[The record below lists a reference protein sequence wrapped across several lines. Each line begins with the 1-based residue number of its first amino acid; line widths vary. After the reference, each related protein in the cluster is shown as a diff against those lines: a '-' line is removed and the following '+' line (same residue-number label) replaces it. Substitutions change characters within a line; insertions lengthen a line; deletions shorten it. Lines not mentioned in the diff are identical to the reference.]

1 MGRMGSTLPSL
12 FCVFLWILP
21 LTLGFNYETRIPL
34 VKEGP
39 QNSYFGFSVAQH
51 QITADGSDPFTVTDN
66 VLLAGAPMDDNI
78 YQQNTIQP
86 GALYRCPMST
96 RVNDCIQ
103 LRVDDTDAS
112 SKENKTLQWL
122 GVNVE
127 TMNNVGGKVLTCA
140 HRYMSVPNRDASW
153 GLGKCFQL
161 TNQLGLDDTHSS
173 QGQWTPCQGY
183 GDGHQEYGYCQAG
196 TAGGFSED
204 DKDVIFGAPGSY
216 YWMGVL
222 FATDVTDQ
230 SSDLNMY
237 KSPEDL
243 EVAGVPRNSYLAT
256 QIPRNSY
263 LGWAITSGRFLAKNR
278 TDYVSGAPRANS
290 RGAVL
295 FFGKEA
301 GKFVTRLVL
310 KSEWLASSFGF
321 SVASVD
327 LNFDTWPDLAVGAP
341 FYFDAKNT
349 KVGGAVF
356 IYMNDQRGMK
366 NVEPIKLLGP
376 TDSLFGFALAN
387 AGDVDRDGYYDLAVG
402 APYDEGGMGAVYLYR
417 GDKNAGIVRKPSQKI
432 VPTDFPTPFASIQT
446 FGYSLSGG
454 RDMDDNGYS
463 DLLVGAYQTANIV
476 LLRARPVVTVE
487 ATFEGPSTIDPNDF
501 SSGSACRIG
510 RNSSFI
516 CFDVTVKLTYTSRAR
531 EVNDRITG
539 ETVVVPEYFDRF
551 TVDYKLQAEKTRLDA
566 NLNSRVFFNQRLD
579 QNTFE
584 GQLRLRNGRTQER
597 KIKVYVK
604 RDVRDYLRPIPL
616 ELNYDLPQNTP
627 SMPNPG
633 RPVTNLINFPIL
645 NMAVG
650 NKRDLE
656 VHFQKDC
663 GDDQNCNSNMLLS
676 ARFMLPGSPPTYSL
690 GSPDELS
697 IEVTAQNFDEPAYE
711 AALLVVVPESL
722 SLVGVTSVKEE
733 ETKTSCSPREGNETY
748 IDCEVG
754 NPLRELQKFLLR
766 FETRNIGT
774 DEPELEV
781 SMELT
786 TTSNETNTEDD
797 RVTIVAKV
805 IVEVDLTV
813 SGKSKPEQVFF
824 GGQSKGESEMEYLE
838 DIGTPLSHT
847 FVVRNIGTGDVPKA
861 VVSIDWPYEIL
872 NTPLHTNGKWLL
884 YLTDIAVVGN
894 AECRPPPGI
903 INPLSLESR
912 RPINYKPVSS
922 TTARDRYQVRV
933 TDRARRSLTDNY
945 AHGMQTFM
953 RRARETNIGEL
964 LGTKSSRESKILDC
978 KKGTAR
984 CAVINCTIDLLAKNK
999 DVVITFQARLWN
1011 STFLQEYRE
1020 VKEVDIVSHATVRML
1035 PTRLSVVEANPEND
1049 KTAVSTRAFPDFDL
1063 QKEAPGVPLWI
1074 IIVAVVGGLLLL
1086 VLLILCLWKCG
1097 FFQRTKLK
1105 EQRAVK
1111 RKAHSAYYDQVPQ
1124 QVKA

>member
-34 VKEGP
+34 VKQGRR
-39 QNSYFGFSVAQH
+39 NSYFGFSVAQH
-51 QITADGSDPFTVTDN
+51 QITAGESDPLRVTEN
-66 VLLAGAPMDDNI
+66 VLLVGAPMDSNDF
-78 YQQNTIQP
+78 QQNTVQP
-86 GALYRCPMST
+86 GALYRCPIST
-96 RVNDCIQ
+96 RTNDCVQ
-103 LRVDDTDAS
+103 LRVDDTDEDITA
-112 SKENKTLQWL
+112 ENKTLQWL

-127 TMNNVGGKVLTCA
+127 TMNNIGGKVLTCA
-140 HRYMSVPNRDASW
+140 HRYMQVVSRDASW
-153 GLGKCFQL
+153 GRGRCFQL
-161 TNQLGLDDTHSS
+161 TNGLELDESHTSNGDWS
-173 QGQWTPCQGY
+173 PCEDY

-196 TAGGFSED
+196 TAGAFSAD
-204 DKDVIFGAPGSY
+204 DKDIILGAPGSY

-230 SSDLNMY
+230 SSDYNIY

-243 EVAGVPRNSYLAT
+243 EVAGVSRNSYLASK
-256 QIPRNSY
+256 IPRNSY
-263 LGWAITSGRFLAKNR
+263 LGWAITSGRFLTKDT
-278 TDYVSGAPRANS
+278 TDYVAGAPRANS

-301 GKFVTRLVL
+301 GKLVTRLVL
-310 KSEWLASSFGF
+310 KSDYLASSFGF

-341 FYFDAKNT
+341 FYFDAKNS

-356 IYMNDQRGMK
+356 VYMNDKRGME

-417 GDKNAGIVRKPSQKI
+417 GDKNAGIVRKYSQKI
-432 VPTDFPTPFASIQT
+432 VPTDFPTQFASIRT

-454 RDMDDNGYS
+454 TDLDDNGYK
-463 DLLVGAYQTANIV
+463 DLLVGAYETANVV

-487 ATFEGPSTIDPNDF
+487 ATFEGPGTIDPNDF
-501 SSGSACRIG
+501 SSACSVG
-510 RNSSFI
+510 VNASYI

-531 EVNDRITG
+531 GSRDDRI
-539 ETVVVPEYFDRF
+539 
-551 TVDYKLQAEKTRLDA
+551 TVDYKVEAEKTRLDA
-566 NLNSRVFFNQRLD
+566 NLNSRVFFNSRLD
-579 QNTFE
+579 QNSFQ
-584 GQLRLRNGRTQER
+584 GQVRLRDGRTAER
-597 KIKVYVK
+597 TVKVYVK

-627 SMPNPG
+627 SLPNAG

-650 NKRDLE
+650 NKRDLQ

-663 GDDQNCNSNMLLS
+663 GEDQNCNSNMLLS
-676 ARFMLPGSPPTYSL
+676 ARFLLPGNPPTYSL
-690 GSPDELS
+690 GSPDELR

-711 AALLVVVPESL
+711 AALLVVVPKTL
-722 SLVGVTSVKEE
+722 SLVGVTGVQEE
-733 ETKTSCSPREGNETY
+733 ETKTSCIPREGNETY

-754 NPLRELQKFLLR
+754 NPLRKLQKFFLR
-766 FETRNIGT
+766 FETRGIRT

-786 TTSNETNTEDD
+786 TTSNETNTADD

-813 SGKSKPEQVFF
+813 SGSSKPEQVFF
-824 GGQSKGESEMEYLE
+824 GGESKGESEMEYLE
-838 DIGTPLSHT
+838 DIGYPLSHT
-847 FVVRNIGTGDVPKA
+847 FVVRNIGTGDVPGA
-861 VVSIDWPYEIL
+861 VVSIDWPYEIM
-872 NTPLHTNGKWLL
+872 NTPLHPNGKWLL
-884 YLTDIAVVGN
+884 YLTDIAVPVGN
-894 AECRPPPGI
+894 ALCQAPRGI

-912 RPINYKPVSS
+912 RPINYKPPTSS
-922 TTARDRYQVRV
+922 TTTRDRYQVRA
-933 TDRARRSLTDNY
+933 TDRVRRSLTDNY
-945 AHGMQTFM
+945 DHGMQTFM

-964 LGTKSSRESKILDC
+964 LGTKTSRESKVLDC
-978 KKGTAR
+978 KLGTAR
-984 CAVINCTIDLLAKNK
+984 CAMINCTIDLLPKGK
-999 DVVITFQARLWN
+999 DVIIIFQARLWN

-1020 VKEVDIVSHATVRML
+1020 VKEVDIVSHASVRML
-1035 PTRLSVVEANPEND
+1035 PTRFSIVEANPDND
-1049 KTAVSTRAFPDFDL
+1049 KATVKTKAFPDFDL

-1097 FFQRTKLK
+1097 FFTRKSKK
-1105 EQRAVK
+1105 EKYEARYYQAKKVP
-1111 RKAHSAYYDQVPQ
+1111 KASEKEYPAP
-1124 QVKA
+1124 

>member
-1 MGRMGSTLPSL
+1 MGRMGSTLNPL

-34 VKEGP
+34 VKNGP

-51 QITADGSDPFTVTDN
+51 QITAGGSDPFTVTDN
-66 VLLAGAPMDDNI
+66 VLLVGAPMDDNI

-86 GALYRCPMST
+86 GALYRCPIST
-96 RVNDCIQ
+96 RTNDCVQ
-103 LRVDDTDAS
+103 LRVDDSDADS
-112 SKENKTLQWL
+112 TENKTLQWL

-127 TMNNVGGKVLTCA
+127 TMNNIGGKVLTCA
-140 HRYMSVPNRDASW
+140 HRYMYVPNRDASW

-161 TNQLGLDDTHSS
+161 TNQLGLDDSHSS
-173 QGQWTPCQGY
+173 QGMWAPCRGY

-222 FATDVTDQ
+222 FATDVTDR
-230 SSDLNMY
+230 SSDLNVY

-243 EVAGVPRNSYLAT
+243 EVAGV
-256 QIPRNSY
+256 PRNSY

-278 TDYVSGAPRANS
+278 TDYVAGAPRANS

-295 FFGKEA
+295 FFGKES
-301 GKFVTRLVL
+301 GRLVTRLVL
-310 KSEWLASSFGF
+310 KSDHLASSFGF

-356 IYMNDQRGMK
+356 VYINDQRGMK

-387 AGDVDRDGYYDLAVG
+387 AGDVDRDGYYDLAIG

-417 GDKNAGIVRKPSQKI
+417 GDKNAGIVRKYSQKI

-454 RDMDDNGYS
+454 RDLDANGYS
-463 DLLVGAYQTANIV
+463 DLLVGAYQTSNIV

-487 ATFEGPSTIDPNDF
+487 ATFVGPSTIDPNDF
-501 SSGSACRIG
+501 SSACRIA
-510 RNSSFI
+510 RNNSFI
-516 CFDVTVKLTYTSRAR
+516 CFDVTVSLTYTSRAR
-531 EVNDRITG
+531 EVNDRIT
-539 ETVVVPEYFDRF
+539 
-551 TVDYKLQAEKTRLDA
+551 VDYKLEAEKTRLDA
-566 NLNSRVFFNQRLD
+566 NLNSRVFFDKRLD
-579 QNTFE
+579 QSSFSDRV
-584 GQLRLRNGRTQER
+584 RLRNGRMVE
-597 KIKVYVK
+597 KKVKVYVK
-604 RDVRDYLRPIPL
+604 RDVRDYLRPIPM

-627 SMPNPG
+627 STPNPG
-633 RPVTNLINFPIL
+633 SPVTNLINFPIL

-676 ARFMLPGSPPTYSL
+676 ARFLLSGSPPTYSL

-697 IEVTAQNFDEPAYE
+697 IEVTAENFDEPAYE

-722 SLVGVTSVKEE
+722 SLVGVTSVEEE

-754 NPLRELQKFLLR
+754 NPLRQLQKFLLR
-766 FETRNIGT
+766 FETRGIRT

-781 SMELT
+781 SMFLT

-797 RVTIVAKV
+797 QVTIVAKV

-824 GGQSKGESEMEYLE
+824 GGESKGESEMEYLE

-847 FVVRNIGTGDVPKA
+847 FVVRNIGTGDVPGA
-861 VVSIDWPYEIL
+861 VVSIDWPYEIM
-872 NTPLHTNGKWLL
+872 NTPLHPNGKWLL

-894 AECRPPPGI
+894 ALCQAPRGI
-903 INPLSLESR
+903 INPLGLESR

-933 TDRARRSLTDNY
+933 TDRARRSLTDDY
-945 AHGMQTFM
+945 GHGMQTFL
-953 RRARETNIGEL
+953 RRARDTNIGEL
-964 LGTKSSRESKILDC
+964 LGTKSSRESKVLDC
-978 KKGTAR
+978 KQSTAR
-984 CAVINCTIDLLAKNK
+984 CAVINCTIGLLKKNK

-1020 VKEVDIVSHATVRML
+1020 VKQVDVVSYASVRML
-1035 PTRLSVVEANPEND
+1035 PSRFSIVEANPEND

-1063 QKEAPGVPLWI
+1063 QTEAPGVPLWI

-1097 FFQRTKLK
+1097 FFRRTKIK

-1124 QVKA
+1124 QIKA

>member
-1 MGRMGSTLPSL
+1 MTKRSRCKEMLLVNSTSSMLAKQNLYFTFIYCISKHKFTRHL
-12 FCVFLWILP
+12 FDTPTRWNASFYCFKVFSDVTNKDWVALLFLRKALKSSARTATHFLP
-21 LTLGFNYETRIPL
+21 LTSAFESPYT
-34 VKEGP
+34 
-39 QNSYFGFSVAQH
+39 
-51 QITADGSDPFTVTDN
+51 
-66 VLLAGAPMDDNI
+66 
-78 YQQNTIQP
+78 
-86 GALYRCPMST
+86 ST
-96 RVNDCIQ
+96 
-103 LRVDDTDAS
+103 
-112 SKENKTLQWL
+112 
-122 GVNVE
+122 
-127 TMNNVGGKVLTCA
+127 
-140 HRYMSVPNRDASW
+140 
-153 GLGKCFQL
+153 
-161 TNQLGLDDTHSS
+161 
-173 QGQWTPCQGY
+173 
-183 GDGHQEYGYCQAG
+183 
-196 TAGGFSED
+196 
-204 DKDVIFGAPGSY
+204 
-216 YWMGVL
+216 
-222 FATDVTDQ
+222 
-230 SSDLNMY
+230 
-237 KSPEDL
+237 
-243 EVAGVPRNSYLAT
+243 
-256 QIPRNSY
+256 

-278 TDYVSGAPRANS
+278 TDYVAGAPRANS

-295 FFGKEA
+295 FFGKES
-301 GKFVTRLVL
+301 GRLVTRLVL
-310 KSEWLASSFGF
+310 KSDHLASSFGF

-356 IYMNDQRGMK
+356 VYINDQRGMK

-387 AGDVDRDGYYDLAVG
+387 AGDVDRDGYYDLAIG

-417 GDKNAGIVRKPSQKI
+417 GDKNAGIVRKYSQKI

-454 RDMDDNGYS
+454 RDLDANGYS
-463 DLLVGAYQTANIV
+463 DLLVGAYQTSNIV

-487 ATFEGPSTIDPNDF
+487 ATFVGPSTIDPNDF
-501 SSGSACRIG
+501 SSACRIA
-510 RNSSFI
+510 RNNSFI
-516 CFDVTVKLTYTSRAR
+516 CFDVTVSLTYTSRAR
-531 EVNDRITG
+531 EVNDRIT
-539 ETVVVPEYFDRF
+539 
-551 TVDYKLQAEKTRLDA
+551 VDYKLEAEKTRLDA
-566 NLNSRVFFNQRLD
+566 NLNSRVFFDKRLD
-579 QNTFE
+579 QSSFSDRV
-584 GQLRLRNGRTQER
+584 RLRNGRMVE
-597 KIKVYVK
+597 KKVKVYVK
-604 RDVRDYLRPIPL
+604 RDVRDYLRPIPM

-627 SMPNPG
+627 STPNPG
-633 RPVTNLINFPIL
+633 SPVTNLINFPIL

-676 ARFMLPGSPPTYSL
+676 ARFLLSGSPPTYSL

-697 IEVTAQNFDEPAYE
+697 IEVTAENFDEPAYE

-722 SLVGVTSVKEE
+722 SLVGVTSVEEE

-754 NPLRELQKFLLR
+754 NPLRQLQKFLLR
-766 FETRNIGT
+766 FETRGIRT

-781 SMELT
+781 SMFLT

-797 RVTIVAKV
+797 QVTIVAKV

-824 GGQSKGESEMEYLE
+824 GGESKGESEMEYLE

-847 FVVRNIGTGDVPKA
+847 FVVRNIGTGDVPGA
-861 VVSIDWPYEIL
+861 VVSIDWPYEIM
-872 NTPLHTNGKWLL
+872 NTPLHPNGKWLL

-894 AECRPPPGI
+894 ALCQAPRGI
-903 INPLSLESR
+903 INPLGLESR

-933 TDRARRSLTDNY
+933 TDRARRSLTDDY
-945 AHGMQTFM
+945 GHGMQTFL
-953 RRARETNIGEL
+953 RRARDTNIGEL
-964 LGTKSSRESKILDC
+964 LGTKSSRESKVLDC
-978 KKGTAR
+978 KQSTAR
-984 CAVINCTIDLLAKNK
+984 CAVINCTIGLLKKNK

-1020 VKEVDIVSHATVRML
+1020 VKQVDVVSYASVRML
-1035 PTRLSVVEANPEND
+1035 PSRFSIVEANPEND

-1063 QKEAPGVPLWI
+1063 QTEAPGVPLWI

-1097 FFQRTKLK
+1097 FFTRKSKK
-1105 EQRAVK
+1105 EKYEARYYQAKKVP
-1111 RKAHSAYYDQVPQ
+1111 KASEKEYPAP
-1124 QVKA
+1124 

>member
-1 MGRMGSTLPSL
+1 MGRMGSTLNPL

-34 VKEGP
+34 VKNGP

-51 QITADGSDPFTVTDN
+51 QITAGGSDPFTVTDN
-66 VLLAGAPMDDNI
+66 VLLVGAPMDDNI

-86 GALYRCPMST
+86 GALYRCPIST
-96 RVNDCIQ
+96 RTNDCVQ
-103 LRVDDTDAS
+103 LRVDDSDADS
-112 SKENKTLQWL
+112 TENKTLQWL

-127 TMNNVGGKVLTCA
+127 TMNNIGGKVLTCA
-140 HRYMSVPNRDASW
+140 HRYMYVPNRDASW

-161 TNQLGLDDTHSS
+161 TNQLGLDDSHSS
-173 QGQWTPCQGY
+173 QGMWAPCRGY

-222 FATDVTDQ
+222 FATDVTDR
-230 SSDLNMY
+230 SSDLNVY

-243 EVAGVPRNSYLAT
+243 EVAGV
-256 QIPRNSY
+256 PRNSY

-278 TDYVSGAPRANS
+278 TDYVAGAPRANS

-295 FFGKEA
+295 FFGKES
-301 GKFVTRLVL
+301 GRLVTRLVL
-310 KSEWLASSFGF
+310 KSDHLASSFGF

-356 IYMNDQRGMK
+356 VYINDQRGMK

-387 AGDVDRDGYYDLAVG
+387 AGDVDRDGYYDLAIG

-417 GDKNAGIVRKPSQKI
+417 GDKNAGIVRKYSQKI

-454 RDMDDNGYS
+454 RDLDANGYS
-463 DLLVGAYQTANIV
+463 DLLVGAYQTSNIV

-487 ATFEGPSTIDPNDF
+487 ATFVGPSTIDPNDF
-501 SSGSACRIG
+501 SSACRIA
-510 RNSSFI
+510 RNNSFI
-516 CFDVTVKLTYTSRAR
+516 CFDVTVSLTYTSRAR
-531 EVNDRITG
+531 EVNDRIT
-539 ETVVVPEYFDRF
+539 
-551 TVDYKLQAEKTRLDA
+551 VDYKLEAEKTRLDA
-566 NLNSRVFFNQRLD
+566 NLNSRVFFDKRLD
-579 QNTFE
+579 QSSFSDRV
-584 GQLRLRNGRTQER
+584 RLRNGRMVE
-597 KIKVYVK
+597 KKVKVYVK
-604 RDVRDYLRPIPL
+604 RDVRDYLRPIPM

-627 SMPNPG
+627 STPNPG
-633 RPVTNLINFPIL
+633 SPVTNLINFPIL

-676 ARFMLPGSPPTYSL
+676 ARFLLSGSPPTYSL

-697 IEVTAQNFDEPAYE
+697 IEVTAENFDEPAYE

-722 SLVGVTSVKEE
+722 SLVGVTSVEEE

-754 NPLRELQKFLLR
+754 NPLRQLQKFLLR
-766 FETRNIGT
+766 FETRGIRT

-781 SMELT
+781 SMFLT

-797 RVTIVAKV
+797 QVTIVAKV

-824 GGQSKGESEMEYLE
+824 GGESKGESEMEYLE

-847 FVVRNIGTGDVPKA
+847 FVVRNIGTGDVPGA
-861 VVSIDWPYEIL
+861 VVSIDWPYEIM
-872 NTPLHTNGKWLL
+872 NTPLHPNGKWLL

-894 AECRPPPGI
+894 ALCQAPRGI
-903 INPLSLESR
+903 INPLGLESR

-933 TDRARRSLTDNY
+933 TDRARRSLTDDY
-945 AHGMQTFM
+945 GHGMQTFL
-953 RRARETNIGEL
+953 RRARDTNIGEL
-964 LGTKSSRESKILDC
+964 LGTKSSRESKVLDC
-978 KKGTAR
+978 KQSTAR
-984 CAVINCTIDLLAKNK
+984 CAVINCTIGLLKKNK

-1020 VKEVDIVSHATVRML
+1020 VKQVDVVSYASVRML
-1035 PTRLSVVEANPEND
+1035 PSRFSIVEANPEND

-1063 QKEAPGVPLWI
+1063 QTEAPGVPLWI

-1097 FFQRTKLK
+1097 FFTRKSKK
-1105 EQRAVK
+1105 EKYEARYYQAKKVP
-1111 RKAHSAYYDQVPQ
+1111 KASEKEYPAP
-1124 QVKA
+1124 

>member
-243 EVAGVPRNSYLAT
+243 EVAGVPRNSYL
-256 QIPRNSY
+256 
-263 LGWAITSGRFLAKNR
+263 GWAITSGRFLAKNR

-387 AGDVDRDGYYDLAVG
+387 AGDVDRDGYYA
-402 APYDEGGMGAVYLYR
+402 
-417 GDKNAGIVRKPSQKI
+417 
-432 VPTDFPTPFASIQT
+432 
-446 FGYSLSGG
+446 
-454 RDMDDNGYS
+454 
-463 DLLVGAYQTANIV
+463 
-476 LLRARPVVTVE
+476 
-487 ATFEGPSTIDPNDF
+487 
-501 SSGSACRIG
+501 
-510 RNSSFI
+510 
-516 CFDVTVKLTYTSRAR
+516 
-531 EVNDRITG
+531 
-539 ETVVVPEYFDRF
+539 
-551 TVDYKLQAEKTRLDA
+551 VDYKLQAEKTRLDA

-733 ETKTSCSPREGNETY
+733 ETKTSCAPREGNETY